1 MKPRAPGD
9 EYSLPAEGAL
19 LPRHRQIELATLTD
33 TFGYLLRRAW
43 RDVDRRFQHH
53 FRTVDLTAPQ
63 FAIMILLDRNSYCTP
78 GDLVQPMGISQNN
91 LVGIVGDLIQRGYV
105 RKDTHPDDRRARV
118 LTLTPAG
125 RDALQAA
132 YAAHEAYTDEY
143 ADRIGPENLRELV
156 RLLRMFDRG

>member
-9 EYSLPAEGAL
+9 DYTSPAEGAPP
-19 LPRHRQIELATLTD
+19 PRHRPIELATLTD

-63 FAIMILLDRNSYCTP
+63 YAIMILIDRNSYCTP
-78 GDLVQPMGISQNN
+78 GDLVQPMGITQNN
-91 LVGIVGDLIQRGYV
+91 LVGIIGDLIQRGYV

-118 LTLTPAG
+118 LTLT
-125 RDALQAA
+125 RDGTDTLHAA
-132 YAAHEAYTDEY
+132 HAAHEAYANEY
-143 ADRIGPENLRELV
+143 AARIGTDNLRELV